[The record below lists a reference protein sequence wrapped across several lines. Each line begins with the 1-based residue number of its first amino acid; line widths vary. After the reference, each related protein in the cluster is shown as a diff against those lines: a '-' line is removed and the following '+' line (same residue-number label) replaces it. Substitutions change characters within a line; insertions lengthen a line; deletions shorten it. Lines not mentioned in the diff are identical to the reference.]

1 MDLKKSKRLS
11 PLQDNIQLLI
21 TMITQHRPQLL
32 KLFKFKWVHT
42 TQFLS
47 ISVLLALS
55 PLWNQVPYSGF
66 QMMSRFL
73 LTCVIS
79 RGIRCVCFMLT
90 VLPNPKPGCYMKRFP
105 PVPQSF
111 LEFLTIGFQKMKGTG
126 GCNDLIFSGHCAL
139 WTLTPLLYHSYY
151 KSKCCWL
158 LWLAL
163 VQTSIRTVLEHHH
176 YSVDMFL
183 AVVITTLVWR
193 ELEWVCPR
201 RLQRQSFTDN
211 VSRTSS
217 RVLSLI
223 VVLILSLV
231 ILLIL
236 KSGA

>member
-1 MDLKKSKRLS
+1 MDVKKSKRLN
-11 PLQDNIQLLI
+11 PLQDNIELLVSAM
-21 TMITQHRPQLL
+21 TRNQPQLVKIF
-32 KLFKFKWVHT
+32 KLKWVHT

-55 PLWNQVPYSGF
+55 PLWNQVAYSGF
-66 QMMSRFL
+66 QIMSRFL

-79 RGIRCVCFMLT
+79 RSIRCVCFMLT

-111 LEFLTIGFQKMKGTG
+111 LEFLLVGFRKMKGTG

-158 LWLAL
+158 LWIAL
-163 VQTSIRTVLEHHH
+163 IQTSIRTVLEHHH

-183 AVVITTLVWR
+183 AVVITVLVWR

-201 RLQRQSFTDN
+201 LQRQSFTN
-211 VSRTSS
+211 TVSRTSS

-231 ILLIL
+231 IILIF